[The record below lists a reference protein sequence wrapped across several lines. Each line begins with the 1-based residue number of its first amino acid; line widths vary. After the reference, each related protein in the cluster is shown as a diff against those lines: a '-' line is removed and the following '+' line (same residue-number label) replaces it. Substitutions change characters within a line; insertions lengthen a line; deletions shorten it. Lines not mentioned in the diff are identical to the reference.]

1 MKFSLGVCRPFGPFV
16 YFQSSTT
23 RTYEGSGG
31 FRFKVNFR
39 NVFVSPRRKSLPTAR
54 FCNPRTLICWQDG
67 LKSVDP
73 PVPPRDPLYFL
84 RLSGKN
90 PRNDAGRIH
99 HRSNFRLH
107 SASPLPSFPRGGPSR
122 IAFPK
127 YIYLATCST
136 KGKKKIIDHRRSR
149 ARFVSLFLHLSCPPR
164 ETFSRVPRDPWNI
177 SLPCYLLEAS
187 QRGNPR
193 DIPFRSIPVEGVK
206 SAVSFARVVLRG
218 AASIGGRV
226 GGRDPG
232 AEVARKQERAGR
244 AGGYCLLGDLSSNTS
259 RQATRPGHQAWG
271 QTRAFY
277 PYPWGQPPAP
287 VEIKN
292 SLYYTSHSVPPL
304 PSPPPGQTVYTI
316 LSFPRPA
323 PLSFRRAL
331 HSRHILPPL
340 QRLVHRGPT

>member
-1 MKFSLGVCRPFGPFV
+1 MNRFSQIYLFSHVFDQRKKKDHR
-16 YFQSSTT
+16 SSPITC
-23 RTYEGSGG
+23 S
-31 FRFKVNFR
+31 FRFFI
-39 NVFVSPRRKSLPTAR
+39 FAL
-54 FCNPRTLICWQDG
+54 C
-67 LKSVDP
+67 
-73 PVPPRDPLYFL
+73 
-84 RLSGKN
+84 
-90 PRNDAGRIH
+90 
-99 HRSNFRLH
+99 
-107 SASPLPSFPRGGPSR
+107 
-122 IAFPK
+122 
-127 YIYLATCST
+127 
-136 KGKKKIIDHRRSR
+136 
-149 ARFVSLFLHLSCPPR
+149 LSCPPL
-164 ETFSRVPRDPWNI
+164 FSRVPRDPWNI

-232 AEVARKQERAGR
+232 VEVARKQERAGR

-271 QTRAFY
+271 QTHAFY

>member
-1 MKFSLGVCRPFGPFV
+1 MPVPRIFSRRVFPRRHV
-16 YFQSSTT
+16 Y
-23 RTYEGSGG
+23 REEDSG
-31 FRFKVNFR
+31 FKVNFK
-39 NVFVSPRRKSLPTAR
+39 NVFVGPRRKSLPTAR
-54 FCNPRTLICWQDG
+54 FCNPRTLIRWQDG

-73 PVPPRDPLYFL
+73 AVPPRDPLYFL

-99 HRSNFRLH
+99 HRSSNLFV
-107 SASPLPSFPRGGPSR
+107 ASPRFRCFRCSR
-122 IAFPK
+122 NGTLLVSKRNYFSQMYRVRHAFDR
-127 YIYLATCST
+127 
-136 KGKKKIIDHRRSR
+136 KKKIIDRSFRLSSTLLRSR
-149 ARFVSLFLHLSCPPR
+149 GFHAGYIYIYTVATYQKHRSV
-164 ETFSRVPRDPWNI
+164 ETTLGI
-177 SLPCYLLEAS
+177 S
-187 QRGNPR
+187 
-193 DIPFRSIPVEGVK
+193 RSIPFGGGRCVK

-218 AASIGGRV
+218 AARMSGV

-292 SLYYTSHSVPPL
+292 SLYYTSHSVLPWPPS
-304 PSPPPGQTVYTI
+304 SPPPSPGQTVYTI
-316 LSFPRPA
+316 LSFPPPA
-323 PLSFRRAL
+323 LLSFRRAL
-331 HSRHILPPL
+331 SLSLVTSCLPSL
-340 QRLVHRGPT
+340 QQRLVQRRGPT